1 MKRLIILIL
10 ALTCGLLLT
19 AQNRSIGFAEN
30 QTWKQIVKQAKKEK
44 KLIFLDC
51 YTSWC
56 GPCQMLA
63 RQVFTKD
70 QVADFF
76 NGHFVNAK
84 FDMEKS
90 AEGPVLKKKYSV
102 KAYPTLLF
110 IDPKTEEV
118 VHLIVGGGT
127 AEWLIGNGKLAMDPD
142 NNFSALDK
150 RYTAGER
157 GSVFL
162 KKYLSALS
170 AAYRKD
176 QVAKVAG
183 EYLDALPAD
192 EMATPENWELIA
204 KFVKDPLSV
213 PLRTVMA
220 EREKFGAVAGRQ
232 AVETKLEQSIRDA
245 TDELLDWRGKKPFPE
260 ERYRTLTDYLLKVDF
275 AAAPAGLAVLYT
287 ADYARKGDY
296 KGMLAKMREVK
307 TYNLYRNHT
316 WGKYFL
322 QGIRQLLKCKDEAV
336 VRESIRWIDE
346 ETALSADLL
355 EKVNMARCKEL
366 LLKRVGTEE
375 EVNRATAEREKYHRE
390 FKASREK

>member
-90 AEGPVLKKKYSV
+90 AEGPLLKEKYGV
-102 KAYPTLLF
+102 RAYPTLLF
-110 IDPKTEEV
+110 IDPKTGEV

-127 AEWLIGNGKLAMDPD
+127 AEWLIGNGKQAMDPD
-142 NNFSALDK
+142 NNFLALDK
-150 RYTAGER
+150 RYAAGER
-157 GSVFL
+157 DSGFL

-176 QVAKVAG
+176 QVAKVTG
-183 EYLDALPAD
+183 EYLDALPVD
-192 EMATPENWELIA
+192 EMATQENWELIA

-213 PLRTVMA
+213 SLRTVMA
-220 EREKFGAVAGRQ
+220 EREKFYALAGKEAVN
-232 AVETKLEQSIRDA
+232 VKLEQSIQEA
-245 TDELLDWRGKKPFPE
+245 TNELLNWRGKKPFPE
-260 ERYRTLTDYLLKVDF
+260 ERYKALTDYLLKVDF
-275 AAAPAGLAVLYT
+275 TAAPAGLATLYT

-307 TYNLYRNHT
+307 TYNLYRNNT
-316 WGKYFL
+316 WGGYFL
-322 QGIRQLLKCKDEAV
+322 QGIRQLLKCKDKAI

-346 ETALSADLL
+346 ETALSVDPL
-355 EKVNMARCKEL
+355 EKMNMARCKGL
-366 LLKRVGTEE
+366 LLKKIGTEE
-375 EVNRATAEREKYHRE
+375 EVNQATAEWEKYNKE
-390 FKASREK
+390 FKASRK